1 MENFKQWRS
10 NFDFSNSELDLLNT
24 PREDVGRNI
33 NFSYWQN
40 KFLYTL
46 IASKFIISDECQ
58 LKISECATNLINEL
72 FETYTDNDT
81 LIITT
86 EYEHP
91 NVNKILDTKNNV
103 FYVDMFDLGKTYEEL
118 RKELEKFNKV
128 FIYISGTQI
137 STGRVIPDLTFKN
150 LKSIFRSDHKVV
162 FVLDDVQG
170 MFMVPRD
177 YTLFTYI
184 IGTAHSL
191 VPYYDMG
198 ICLCNCQDY
207 QIGYTNSD
215 WVKGYLDRLDIVL
228 SRRSLL
234 NQFYDVCQHHFKNLF
249 ESYGITYF
257 SNKCDHIFAFN
268 LGNISFSDEM
278 GKVLFDKRIFLH
290 HPIAIKSMPNSSS
303 IKIRAQE
310 FMRFN
315 ESIDKG
321 IGYLEM
327 LIKEKGGPYV

>member
-10 NFDFSNSELDLLNT
+10 NFDFDNSEIELLNT
-24 PREDVGRNI
+24 PRKDSKNI
-33 NFSYWQN
+33 NYSYWQN

-46 IASKFIISDECQ
+46 ISCKFSICDNCQ
-58 LKISECATNLINEL
+58 LKISDCATNLIEDL
-72 FETYTDNDT
+72 FEYYTNDDT

-91 NVNKILDTKNNV
+91 NVNKILDRKCNV
-103 FYVDMFDLGKTYEEL
+103 FYVDMFDLGKTYEQL
-118 RKELEKFNKV
+118 RKLVTEFTDI

-137 STGRVIPDLTFKN
+137 STGRVIPDIAFKN
-150 LKSIFRSDHKVV
+150 LKSSFTDKHKVV
-162 FVLDDVQG
+162 CVLDDVQG
-170 MFMVPRD
+170 MFMIPRD
-177 YTLFTYI
+177 YTIFDYV

-198 ICLCNCQDY
+198 ICLCNNDKFQL
-207 QIGYTNSD
+207 GYHNSG

-234 NQFYDVCQHHFKNLF
+234 NQFYDVCRHHFKYLF

-257 SNKCDHIFAFN
+257 DNKCDHIFAFN
-268 LGNISFSDEM
+268 LGNISFTDEM

-327 LIKEKGGPYV
+327 LIKQRGCI